1 MKRIIYLLIP
11 VLIALTV
18 LSCKRDYDDDYMGSV
33 DERLNATLTAYQ
45 NELTSAEHGWMAN
58 ISTSEGIYRFWMKF
72 YVNNGEVM
80 NDLKGN
86 RVTMITDNMNYDY
99 SGVNGGTAVPGT
111 SSFRLK
117 ALQRPTLIFDTYSYL
132 AVLCDPDDNV
142 SHGSG
147 NQGLQ
152 TDFEYEIASYEDSV
166 FTLRGR
172 THRANATLVKATA
185 EEERAASQAG
195 MVKSIE
201 ALSRFIASQNYSYIE
216 TQKYGPV
223 LFNFNLRSMSTSYEA
238 ADGKSLVHS
247 DVTDSYVDFDQNII
261 LPEPIEVAD
270 QVVVTQNLEIR
281 SRTGRRLDDSAS
293 QCQFLS
299 YSSVGMDRA
308 RVQSGIQYDRHSDQ
322 LDRRNLLELSFGGA
336 ISYPLCRAADGL
348 RAGTGSGEPVFPSEI
363 GRKHVHGVDA
373 FVLFS

>member
-18 LSCKRDYDDDYMGSV
+18 LSCKRDYDDDYMGNV

-132 AVLCDPDDNV
+132 AVLCDPDDSV

-195 MVKSIE
+195 MVRSIE
-201 ALSRFIASQNYSYIE
+201 ALSRFIAAQNYSYIE

-261 LPEPIEVAD
+261 LPEPIRWS
-270 QVVVTQNLEIR
+270 L
-281 SRTGRRLDDSAS
+281 
-293 QCQFLS
+293 
-299 YSSVGMDRA
+299 
-308 RVQSGIQYDRHSDQ
+308 
-322 LDRRNLLELSFGGA
+322 
-336 ISYPLCRAADGL
+336 
-348 RAGTGSGEPVFPSEI
+348 PV
-363 GRKHVHGVDA
+363 
-373 FVLFS
+373 